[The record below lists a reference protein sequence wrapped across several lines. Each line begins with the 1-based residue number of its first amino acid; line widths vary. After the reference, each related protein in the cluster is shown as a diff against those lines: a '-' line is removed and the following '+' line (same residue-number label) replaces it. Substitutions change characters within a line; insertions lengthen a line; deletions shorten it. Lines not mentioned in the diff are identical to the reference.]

1 MKKGEFKLYV
11 CNFLPETLFIKLY
24 GNEVY
29 KTVISKIE
37 NHNYC
42 AACGHEPKYSDV
54 HKVLTP
60 HIYNIDKN
68 NPINSKVVNLC
79 KACHSTQ
86 HIDISINNQWVK
98 LVNSSLSQATLV
110 SASRYGDLKKLYAS
124 SKIINLKKTP
134 TQLLQ
139 EIQNG
144 SFKISSTL
152 KVVFT
157 NNFIFNDL

>member
-11 CNFLPETLFIKLY
+11 CNFLPETLFINLY
-24 GNEVY
+24 GLKVY
-29 KTVISKIE
+29 NHVISNIE
-37 NHNYC
+37 NPNFC
-42 AACGHEPKYSDV
+42 ASCGHEPKYSDV

-60 HIYNIDKN
+60 HIYHVDKN
-68 NPINSKVVNLC
+68 NPINSKAINLC

-86 HIDISINNQWVK
+86 HIDISINNKWIK

-110 SASRYGDLKKLYAS
+110 SASRYGDLQKLYNS
-124 SKIINLKKTP
+124 SKIIDLKKTP
-134 TQLLQ
+134 EQLLS
-139 EIQNG
+139 EIQTG
-144 SFKISSTL
+144 VFKISSTL